1 MASLANTMAG
11 TAVGLGA
18 VALVGRSA
26 GMAKD
31 AFDFNG
37 KKKKKKKKKF
47 VGGMVD
53 LMVGS
58 ALLGGAAAAANTIP

>member
-31 AFDFNG
+31 AFDFSG
-37 KKKKKKKKKF
+37 KKKKKKKKL

-58 ALLGGAAAAANTIP
+58 ALLSGAASAANSIA